1 MSSGERQV
9 RDAGPTWRALFPQM
23 GQVLAEI
30 ADTHVSDSSD
40 DLAADI
46 CRSIATAAVYGQ
58 SRVPIGTLMPSLAH
72 CHEVPWDMFDTRER
86 NALLRRGV
94 EAMPDLLP
102 WTATDLLDLPHVGA
116 GTAVGLIAKLAQHAL
131 VVPPDPADEV
141 LRVSFSDNGERLAE
155 AAEYTGLTERQRAL
169 AGLLDDV
176 LVLAKWQAL
185 RGLGSAPVVQADE
198 GQEATQRVK
207 DARNRLVTVVADE
220 LIDTA
225 AERPAAVVEQRLT
238 ELEPREL
245 IILQQRTFA
254 DDPITLDALGLELDL
269 TRERVR
275 QIEKKMNEALK
286 TDLVDG
292 PVGDLAA
299 AIRSRIGNVCSLQ
312 YLLAEFPALDE
323 EVRVVG
329 QPAWRV
335 VDRLDSSFEI
345 EHGWAAV
352 PTVSKASSHTLDAAR
367 AAADD
372 MGLVDIPTLARAL
385 EIALPARQREL
396 HAWLEHVGLLT
407 YHDRIVVEARSIP
420 DWAVIVLNHESRSL
434 SLAEIVDLMPV
445 DRAETSVRNA
455 ISADP
460 RITRVDRDSYGLAA
474 WGLEE
479 YAGIRE
485 LIGRYV
491 DARGGEANLDELVT
505 DLTERF
511 DVAETSVR
519 AYAMAFPY
527 VVQAGRVMRRTE
539 GTQERG
545 RLSDSRRTYARGTDL
560 LYRFPVT
567 EEHWRGSG
575 SVMPTDLARLIG
587 LREGETLHLE
597 SPNGQQSVYWTG
609 LQPSLGSIK
618 RLVERLDVQPGQW
631 VMAAFDS
638 GGTFDLRPLDMS
650 EKSGLQLAQALTGTE
665 AAAPSEARSAMA
677 EALGLPPHSPW
688 TSLVAVAQNRGED
701 DLVNALLQDPDLFGV
716 DPPEQSPSALQQGTS
731 VDEILDLL

>member
-9 RDAGPTWRALFPQM
+9 RDAGPTWRAVFPQM

-30 ADTHVSDSSD
+30 ADTRISDSSD

-102 WTATDLLDLPHVGA
+102 WTATDFLDLPHVGA
-116 GTAVGLIAKLAQHAL
+116 GTAVGLIAKLARHAL
-131 VVPPDPADEV
+131 AGPYDPADEV
-141 LRVSFSDNGERLAE
+141 LRVSFSDNGGRLAGV
-155 AAEYTGLTERQRAL
+155 AKYTGWTERRRAL

-185 RGLGSAPVVQADE
+185 RGLGSAPVVRADE
-198 GQEATQRVK
+198 GQEAPQRVK

-225 AERPAAVVEQRLT
+225 AERPAAVLEQRLK
-238 ELEPREL
+238 ELDPREL
-245 IILQQRTFA
+245 MILQERTFA
-254 DDPITLDALGLELDL
+254 DAPMTLDALGLELDL

-292 PVGDLAA
+292 PFGDLAA
-299 AIRSRIGNVCSLQ
+299 AIRSRIGNVCSLE

-323 EVRVVG
+323 TVPAVG

-345 EHGWAAV
+345 EQGWAAV
-352 PTVSKASSHTLDAAR
+352 PTVSKAASHTLNAAR

-372 MGLVDIPTLARAL
+372 MGLVDIPVLASAL
-385 EIALPARQREL
+385 EITLPARRREL
-396 HAWLEHVGLLT
+396 HAWLDYVGLPT

-460 RITRVDRDSYGLAA
+460 RITRVGRDSYGLAA

-491 DARGGEANLDELVT
+491 DARGGEATLDELVT

-527 VVQAGRVMRRTE
+527 LVRAGRVMRRAE
-539 GTQERG
+539 GSQEQG

-560 LYRFPVT
+560 LYRFQIT
-567 EEHWRGSG
+567 EDHWRGSG
-575 SVMPTDLARLIG
+575 SVMPADLARLLG
-587 LREGETLHLE
+587 LREGDTRHLA
-597 SPNGQQSVYWTG
+597 SVDGQQSMYWTG
-609 LQPSLGSIK
+609 LQPSLGSVK
-618 RLVERLDVQPGQW
+618 RLVESLNVQPGQW
-631 VMAAFDS
+631 VMAAFES
-638 GGTFDLRPLDMS
+638 EGNFDLRPLVV
-650 EKSGLQLAQALTGTE
+650 SGKEGLALAQALTGTQGV
-665 AAAPSEARSAMA
+665 PPGEARSAIA
-677 EALGLPPHSPW
+677 EALGLPRESPW
-688 TSLVAVAQNRGED
+688 ASIIAAAQSRGED
-701 DLVNALLQDPDLFGV
+701 DLANALIEDSDLPAV
-716 DPPEQSPSALQQGTS
+716 DPLKQSSSPPQHSTS
-731 VDEILDLL
+731 VDEIMDLL